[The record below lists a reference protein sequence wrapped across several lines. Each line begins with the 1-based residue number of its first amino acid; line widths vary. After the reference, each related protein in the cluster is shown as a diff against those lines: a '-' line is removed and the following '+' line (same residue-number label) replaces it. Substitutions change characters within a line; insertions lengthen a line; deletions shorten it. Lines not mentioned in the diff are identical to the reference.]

1 MEYIYFK
8 VIFSPVEDKLIQGCK
23 VLDIGCGAATWLLDL
38 SNKYENSYFYGVD
51 IKPIY
56 PQVIKPHNLEFIEAD
71 WDFIPS
77 ELVRVTK
84 PGGCIEVAGRRNDY
98 VGDGSIFRK
107 LTDAIW
113 STYLIQNIDVKL
125 AYNLDSKF
133 ELQPNVGEVHR
144 IEKDFILE
152 LRTKVL
158 NEELGISEEEHK
170 NMVENLVDEFKL
182 TSAECVHFRFWTK
195 KQLLE

>member
-1 MEYIYFK
+1 
-8 VIFSPVEDKLIQGCK
+8 VEDKLVQGFRCR
-23 VLDIGCGAATWLLDL
+23 VIIAATWLLDL

-71 WDFIPS
+71 VTSRLSFHEAHIWDFILS

>member
-1 MEYIYFK
+1 MGNIKSHLKHTKYIYFK

-23 VLDIGCGAATWLLDL
+23 VLDIG
-38 SNKYENSYFYGVD
+38 
-51 IKPIY
+51 
-56 PQVIKPHNLEFIEAD
+56 
-71 WDFIPS
+71 
-77 ELVRVTK
+77 VTK

-144 IEKDFILE
+144 IEKDFIL
-152 LRTKVL
+152 
-158 NEELGISEEEHK
+158 GP
-170 NMVENLVDEFKL
+170 MVVKLV
-182 TSAECVHFRFWTK
+182 
-195 KQLLE
+195 